1 MAVSENPHTR
11 NPDLI
16 IWGACVFQVPT
27 DLLLYLRISTV
38 SHIPAQGGDP
48 TPDNSKAYDFHG
60 PRVLCSWRKSFMPLM
75 FQLPTQIPTSWG
87 PDMNHEDL
95 HYSKHNSYLHKEHQG
110 AYN

>member
-27 DLLLYLRISTV
+27 DLLLYLRISIV

-48 TPDNSKAYDFHG
+48 TPDNSRAYDFHG
-60 PRVLCSWRKSFMPLM
+60 PRVLCSL
-75 FQLPTQIPTSWG
+75 
-87 PDMNHEDL
+87 
-95 HYSKHNSYLHKEHQG
+95 
-110 AYN
+110 AYIFYVVNVQTPNTNPHVLGT